1 MLSTIVCLCASHYLF
16 CAVVAMLVQ
25 VTTTIPELPLYL
37 ALIFGVFAMV
47 LSLVGFSATS
57 SKTFAGAKRSLLV
70 G

>member
-1 MLSTIVCLCASHYLF
+1 
-16 CAVVAMLVQ
+16 MLVQ